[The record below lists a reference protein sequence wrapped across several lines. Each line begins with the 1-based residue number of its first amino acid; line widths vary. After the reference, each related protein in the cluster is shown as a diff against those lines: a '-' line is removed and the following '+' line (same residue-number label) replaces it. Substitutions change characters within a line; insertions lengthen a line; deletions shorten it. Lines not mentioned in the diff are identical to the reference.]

1 MVKKNKT
8 MRLLLETLLLYLVI
22 LGTFTLGTML
32 ILNNQNPKE
41 QYWWQR
47 SNKEVRYE

>member
-22 LGTFTLGTML
+22 LGTFTLGAML
-32 ILNNQNPKE
+32 ILNQNQNPK
-41 QYWWQR
+41 YWWQR